1 MADTQT
7 NKFVIIG
14 LLLLIIAIN
23 AVALIYFAPLGYYGV
38 EVKLE
43 GNADPKKNAVIY
55 VDGLRASEGEVYM
68 SFITPREY
76 KIELKHEGYE
86 SKAIVVKVKRF
97 SIIEKPV
104 ERYTLARLY
113 SFDIRSD
120 PPGATIYLEGSPLEL
135 KTPATLKDLK
145 SGKHTI
151 KLDLEGYPPIG
162 YTIDTA
168 KDPVTMNFSF
178 KQGMSAMFESEP
190 QGATVFIDG
199 NEMGVTPCRI
209 DGLAAKDYHLEL
221 VLEGYKTYKG
231 FADIGLAGGQLR
243 IKLDKL
249 AIIPVIS
256 DPLGLEVRVDGKIV
270 GKTPLITYCDI
281 GQHIYTISGKDI
293 KLDVKGD
300 QTIYEVF
307 EKFVKEYIFIGED
320 GSVHKVKGAIGT
332 FDPGLPKGKYTIFSE
347 ITGGR
352 LRLGIVDWQGTPLK
366 MPSIAQGKKTTIEA
380 YESNDM
386 ITLVIKPA
394 NEMQDGEREEL
405 GTSKVEIDMAT
416 LIEKAGTRDSYTF
429 EIGAGQLKATLT
441 LSKAEI
447 LSGLMFV
454 VEEKK

>member
-1 MADTQT
+1 MQT

-14 LLLLIIAIN
+14 LMLLIIAIN

-43 GNADPKKNAVIY
+43 GNTDPKKNAVIY

-86 SKAIVVKVKRF
+86 SKTIVVKVKRF
-97 SIIEKPV
+97 SIIQKPV
-104 ERYTLARLY
+104 EKYTLAKLY

-120 PPGATIYLEGSPLEL
+120 PPGASIYLEGSPLEL

-151 KLDLEGYPPIG
+151 KLDHEGYPPIG

-178 KQGMSAMFESEP
+178 KQGMSATFKSIP
-190 QGATVFIDG
+190 NGATVFIDG
-199 NEMGVTPCRI
+199 NEMGITPCRI

-221 VLEGYKTYKG
+221 RLEGYKPYKG
-231 FADIGLAGGQLR
+231 FADIGLAGGNLE

-249 AIIPVIS
+249 ATVPVIS
-256 DPLGLEVRVDGKIV
+256 DPSGLEVKVDGKV
-270 GKTPLITYCDI
+270 LGKTPLITYCDI
-281 GQHIYTISGKDI
+281 GQHVYSISGKDI

-307 EKFVKEYIFIGED
+307 DKFEKEYIFVGQD
-320 GSVHKVKGAIGT
+320 GSVNSAKGPIGA
-332 FDPGLPKGKYTIFSE
+332 FDPGLPKGKYAVYTQVD
-347 ITGGR
+347 GGR
-352 LRLGIVDWQGTPLK
+352 LRLGTVDWQGKLLK
-366 MPSIAQGKKTTIEA
+366 MPSIEKAQKTTIECF
-380 YESNDM
+380 ESNDA

-394 NEMQDGEREEL
+394 TGKQEAEREEL

-416 LIEKAGTRDSYTF
+416 LVEKAGVKDSYVF
-429 EIGAGQLKATLT
+429 EIGGGQLKTTLT
-441 LSKAEI
+441 LTKAEI
-447 LSGLMFV
+447 IAGLRFV